1 MRAVVGLIVVS
12 LALGVSGCSKK
23 GLMDLR
29 HNGNGPDEFMVLPTK
44 PLDMPDRMAALPA
57 PTPGGA
63 NRADATPKADAVAA
77 LGGRPDALVPQGA
90 SAADGAL
97 VAQVSRYGV
106 PSNTREVL
114 AEADAKFRK
123 RQARGTR
130 VRLFPV
136 DRYKQAY
143 RRDAIDPF
151 DQAEQFRRAGAETPT
166 SPPKQR
172 QRR

>member
-1 MRAVVGLIVVS
+1 MRAGFALIVVS
-12 LALGVSGCSKK
+12 LAVAVSGCSNK

-29 HNGNGPDEFMVLPTK
+29 HSGNGPDEFMVLPTK
-44 PLDMPDRMAALPA
+44 SLDMPDRLAALPV

-77 LGGRPDALVPQGA
+77 LGGRPEALVPQGA

-123 RQARGTR
+123 RQSRGTR
-130 VRLFPV
+130 IRLLPV

-143 RRDAIDPF
+143 RREALDPF
-151 DQAEQFRRAGAETPT
+151 NQTEQFRRGGVQTPT
-166 SPPKQR
+166 SPPL
-172 QRR
+172 RRRR

>member
-1 MRAVVGLIVVS
+1 LIIVS
-12 LALGVSGCSKK
+12 LALAVSGCSKK

-29 HNGNGPDEFMVLPTK
+29 HSGNGPDEFMVLPTK
-44 PLDMPDRMAALPA
+44 PLDMPDRLAALPV

-63 NRADATPKADAVAA
+63 NRVDATPEADAVAA
-77 LGGRPDALVPQGA
+77 LGGRPEALVPQGP

-97 VAQVSRYGV
+97 IAQVSRYGV
-106 PSNTREVL
+106 PANTREVL

-123 RQARGTR
+123 RQSRGTR
-130 VRLFPV
+130 IRLFPV

-151 DQAEQFRRAGAETPT
+151 NQTEQFRRAGAETPT
-166 SPPKQR
+166 SPPL
-172 QRR
+172 RRRRR